1 MSRPV
6 FTALCVL
13 SLVATPLGAEPQR
26 WALSDPWNISFYPAT
41 QGCLAYATFD
51 GTGIFIGFDTLEDV
65 PALDITLLDSRWQ
78 SIESGSSYPVSLTFG
93 NNTPWVLEMTGV
105 HMDGAPG
112 LHILID
118 ATMDRSATFIE
129 EFQSEM
135 KMRWSY
141 ADTTL
146 GEFTLSGSRQAFQQ
160 VVACQT
166 THAETIAAPPDGL
179 PANAEA
185 VSTSVPAGAD

>member
-1 MSRPV
+1 MADPIRWS
-6 FTALCVL
+6 
-13 SLVATPLGAEPQR
+13 VAE
-26 WALSDPWNISFYPAT
+26 PWNISYYEAT
-41 QGCLAYATFD
+41 RGCLAYATFE

-65 PALDITLLDSRWQ
+65 PALDITLLDNRWQ
-78 SIESGSSYPVSLTFG
+78 SIEPGVSYPVSLTFG
-93 NNTPWVLEMTGV
+93 NNTPWVLDMAGV

-135 KMRWSY
+135 KMRWAY

-146 GEFTLSGSRQAFQQ
+146 GEFTLRGSRQAFQQ
-160 VVACQT
+160 VVDCQAA
-166 THAETIAAPPDGL
+166 HAEPVAAPPSGL

-185 VSTSVPAGAD
+185 VSTAGTD

>member
-1 MSRPV
+1 M
-6 FTALCVL
+6 FTT
-13 SLVATPLGAEPQR
+13 SP
-26 WALSDPWNISFYPAT
+26 
-41 QGCLAYATFD
+41 
-51 GTGIFIGFDTLEDV
+51 
-65 PALDITLLDSRWQ
+65 
-78 SIESGSSYPVSLTFG
+78 
-93 NNTPWVLEMTGV
+93 M
-105 HMDGAPG
+105 PG

-166 THAETIAAPPDGL
+166 AHAETIAAPPDGL